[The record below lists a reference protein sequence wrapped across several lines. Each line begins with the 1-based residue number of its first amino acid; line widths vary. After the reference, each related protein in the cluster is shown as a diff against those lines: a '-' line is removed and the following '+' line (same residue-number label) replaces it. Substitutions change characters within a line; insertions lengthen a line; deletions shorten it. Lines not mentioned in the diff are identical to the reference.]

1 MSIRN
6 RMLCGFILLFFLTG
20 TGYLYSLNQTLTLAD
35 SYEEESFL
43 LLEQRL
49 MQALAPFSIFI
60 HQTETEIRTLAALGE
75 SFTMSLPARSSR
87 AQALFTAQNTL
98 ASLLKTQGEDSGFF
112 AFGLEY
118 EPFALLPD
126 QEFFDAYAYWENS
139 RVVQAEDTFDDYLDT
154 SWYSVA
160 KPRDWPA
167 DKVRPEHQYWT
178 SPYISED
185 TGTLMLTASAPM
197 YNNANRIIGVAYLD
211 VSLDALDTLVKNTAM
226 MERSES
232 FAFNQH
238 SGIIAAFP
246 ENPALRLR
254 SIQELPYGPELL
266 NTLTTYTQNTALIQ
280 SEQVYS
286 QQLTLEDE
294 QWECQIYPAG
304 GDLLVVTLTPTSVLY
319 AKSIATRS
327 EAVFANILSLT
338 LILCALFL
346 AAVYTITV
354 FIRPMGRI
362 ARYAGQVAQNKHPEA
377 LDGYFVAELATLKQ
391 ALLTML
397 DNLNRQMEKTI
408 QQSQESEKQAAE
420 AQKLRL
426 QAEEQQAVEA
436 GRVKAIQEVAH
447 QVSKVAEDVAL
458 LTQNVQSITE
468 QVEHGASEQMQYLAS
483 TIQKAQVLESTLS
496 QSAALSLHAAQEADT
511 SRGLVQEGN
520 TMVLHTEKGMQS
532 LVKSIDILS
541 EDMRSLSEQSHSIE
555 NIMLLISDIAD
566 QTNMLA
572 LNAAIE
578 AARAGEAGRGF
589 AVVADEVR
597 KLAEKT
603 LKATEEVERAVR
615 SIQSTASQGMHTM
628 DEAVSSVQNVM
639 ELTQTASNVLETA
652 QAHAHS
658 VADNVR
664 TTATQSEEQT
674 QEIKVL
680 VDAVNTCHSI
690 ATNTTNHV
698 QDAENALK
706 ALSNQSG
713 TLVSV
718 SEKLKN

>member
-1 MSIRN
+1 
-6 RMLCGFILLFFLTG
+6 
-20 TGYLYSLNQTLTLAD
+20 
-35 SYEEESFL
+35 
-43 LLEQRL
+43 

-603 LKATEEVERAVR
+603 MA
-615 SIQSTASQGMHTM
+615 STADVG
-628 DEAVSSVQNVM
+628 
-639 ELTQTASNVLETA
+639 
-652 QAHAHS
+652 
-658 VADNVR
+658 
-664 TTATQSEEQT
+664 
-674 QEIKVL
+674 K
-680 VDAVNTCHSI
+680 AVNTIQTSADHSMHQVEESVLI
-690 ATNTTNHV
+690 IEQATHFANASGEALQRIVEMADTAEDKVRGIVEASAEQSHTNQGIHAAVTQVNTIGEETARIMQEAHQAV
-698 QDAENALK
+698 EELTRQAHQLSALI
-706 ALSNQSG
+706 
-713 TLVSV
+713 
-718 SEKLKN
+718 EKMQEG